1 MSAPRDDSEFQ
12 VQMAMR
18 RAVRWAVAALLLVA
32 TAVAFLVLR
41 NSQGDGDGKGEA
53 KVQTPA
59 VKFADVTKEAGLTFE
74 HYTGATGEKL
84 LPETMGGGSAFF
96 DFDGDG
102 DQDLLLVNSTDWP
115 WSPKRATHTAALYR
129 NDGRGKFEDVTAGS
143 GLDVDLYGMGAA
155 IGDYDNDG
163 RADLLLTA
171 VGGNR
176 LFHNEGDGIFRDVT
190 VEAGVAGSPDDWSTS
205 AAWFDFDNDGDLDLF
220 VCHYVAWSRESDR
233 AINYQLAGIGRAYGP
248 PMNFPGSFSALYR
261 NEGDGRFVD
270 VSSAS
275 GVQVKNGVTGE
286 PVGKSLGVAPVDLD
300 GDHWTDLIVTNDTAQ
315 NFVFHNERNGTFK
328 EIGELSG
335 AAFDR
340 FGKVRGA
347 MGIDTAR
354 FEENDSV
361 AISIGNFANEMTAL
375 YVSPPNA
382 LTFADEAIARGIGTA
397 TRNLLTFG
405 VFFFDYDLDGSPDLL
420 TANGHL
426 DEQIGQAQPG
436 QQYRQPAQLFWNSR
450 SHGQAAAFV
459 PVPEGPL
466 TKDLTQ
472 PIAGRGS
479 AFADI
484 DGDGDL
490 DVLLTQVGGPPILL
504 RNEQRLGHHWIRI
517 RLTGTRANRDGI
529 GAWVTVRAGGRTLSR
544 QVMPTRGYL
553 SQSELPVTIGLG
565 ATDHVDEVIV
575 TWPGGET
582 QKVSNIR
589 IDGETEIVQ
598 PIKAGVL
605 SPFAARAS
613 ARRSARSEA

>member
-1 MSAPRDDSEFQ
+1 
-12 VQMAMR
+12 
-18 RAVRWAVAALLLVA
+18 
-32 TAVAFLVLR
+32 
-41 NSQGDGDGKGEA
+41 
-53 KVQTPA
+53 
-59 VKFADVTKEAGLTFE
+59 
-74 HYTGATGEKL
+74 
-84 LPETMGGGSAFF
+84 
-96 DFDGDG
+96 G

-115 WSPKRATHTAALYR
+115 WSPKRTKHTAALYR
-129 NDGRGKFEDVTAGS
+129 NDGRGKFADVTAGS

-163 RADLLLTA
+163 RSDVLLT
-171 VGGNR
+171 GIEGNR
-176 LFHNEGDGIFRDVT
+176 LFHNEGDGKFRDVT
-190 VEAGVAGSPDDWSTS
+190 VEAGVAGSSDDWSTS
-205 AAWFDFDNDGDLDLF
+205 AAWFDIDNDGDLDLF
-220 VCHYVAWSRESDR
+220 VCHYVAWSRESDL

-248 PMNFPGSFSALYR
+248 PMNFPGAFSALYR
-261 NEGDGRFVD
+261 NEGSGKFTD

-286 PVGKSLGVAPVDLD
+286 PVGKALGVAPVDLD
-300 GDHWTDLIVTNDTAQ
+300 DDQWTDLIVTNDTAQ
-315 NFVFHNERNGTFK
+315 NFVFHNERDGSFK

-354 FEENDSV
+354 FEEDDSV

-375 YVSPPNA
+375 YVSPPNS
-382 LTFADEAIARGIGTA
+382 LTFADEAIARGIGTV

-426 DEQIGQAQPG
+426 DEQIGKAQPG
-436 QQYRQPAQLFWNSR
+436 QRYRQPAQLFWNSR
-450 SHGQAAAFV
+450 SHGQVAAFV

-466 TKDLTQ
+466 TKDLVQ
-472 PIAGRGS
+472 PIVGRGS

-490 DVLLTQVGGPPILL
+490 DVLLTQAGGPPILL
-504 RNEQRLGHHWIRI
+504 RNEQQLGHHWIRV
-517 RLTGTRANRDGI
+517 RLTGTHANRDGI
-529 GAWVTVRAGGRTLSR
+529 GAVMTVRAAGRTLSR

-565 ATDHVDEVIV
+565 AIDHVDEVKV

-582 QKVSNIR
+582 QKVGDIK
-589 IDGETEIVQ
+589 IDAESHIVQ
-598 PIKAGVL
+598 TINPGD
-605 SPFAARAS
+605 
-613 ARRSARSEA
+613 